1 MGAKRKF
8 LTFAAIMATAAA
20 MAADG
25 AARDSVRVEPA
36 GNGATAPA
44 RPPRA
49 FGRRPDRLP
58 EGARDSATGFRA
70 RPFGRLADGRE
81 TRVWRLAGFG
91 GLTIDVSDYG
101 GRLVRV
107 YAPDRHGNLADVTL
121 GWNTAAEYER
131 NGFCVGTLIGR
142 FGNRIADGKF
152 TLDGT
157 EYQLPL
163 NETNA
168 PRHCSLHSGPKG
180 WDSKIW
186 SARPFRRGPVCGI
199 ELSCVSEDGEMGFP
213 GRVEARV
220 TYRVLANN
228 VLAVEYAA
236 TTDKPT
242 VINLTQHG
250 YWNLAGEASGDVL
263 GQELQIFADEY
274 TTITPGLIPVANVPV
289 KGTPFDFTAPRPIGA
304 AREAMAADAAYAPV
318 NHWYDHNFVLRG
330 GTNGF
335 HRAVAMRDPE
345 SGRRMEIWTTEPGLQ
360 MYGAQDFDG
369 TLAAKRAGAK
379 LPKFAGIAL
388 ETQHFPDSPN
398 RPDFPSTV
406 LRPGETYRSRTEFRF
421 SAE

>member
-1 MGAKRKF
+1 MKK
-8 LTFAAIMATAAA
+8 LMAAVLAAA
-20 MAADG
+20 CAAAVFG
-25 AARDSVRVEPA
+25 ADDAKS
-36 GNGATAPA
+36 
-44 RPPRA
+44 
-49 FGRRPDRLP
+49 FGKL
-58 EGARDSATGFRA
+58 S
-70 RPFGRLADGRE
+70 DGRE
-81 TRVWRLAGFG
+81 TKIWRLKGADGMI
-91 GLTIDVSDYG
+91 LDVTDYG
-101 GRLVRV
+101 GRVVRV
-107 YAPDRHGNLADVTL
+107 ITPDKFGNLADVTI
-121 GWNTAAEYER
+121 GFNTPLEYEQ

-142 FGNRIADGKF
+142 FGNRIADGRF
-152 TLDGT
+152 SIDGQ
-157 EYQLPL
+157 EYQLAL
-163 NETNA
+163 TETNNC
-168 PRHCSLHSGPKG
+168 RHCNCHSGPKG

-186 SARPFRRGPVCGI
+186 DARRFAEGAVEGI
-199 ELSCVSEDGEMGFP
+199 EFSLVSPDGDMGFP
-213 GRVEARV
+213 GTVKAKV
-220 TYRVLANN
+220 TYRVMPGN
-228 VLAVEYAA
+228 VWRLDYEAMS
-236 TTDKPT
+236 DKPT
-242 VINLTQHG
+242 VINLTHHS

-274 TTITPGLIPVANVPV
+274 TTVTPGLIPVANAPV
-289 KGTPFDFTAPRPIGA
+289 KGTPFDFTAPRPIGV

-318 NHWYDHNFVLRG
+318 NHWYDHNFVLRD

-335 HRAVAMRDPE
+335 HRAVAMRDPV